1 MSRTRNIQ
9 RTAVPGAVLY
19 PCLAAAALVLF
30 TGMEYL
36 MWRTC
41 VSYPTVL
48 AQVRY
53 VDDVTLLTPQA
64 LREICG
70 LPLTK
75 PELKSKQN
83 GLYLRCGT
91 PALEGVYRIER
102 YKD

>member
-1 MSRTRNIQ
+1 MIRTRTIPG
-9 RTAVPGAVLY
+9 TVVPGAVLY

-30 TGMEYL
+30 TGIENL
-36 MWRTC
+36 MWRTG
-41 VSYPTVL
+41 VSYPAVF

-53 VDDVTLLTPQA
+53 VDDVSLLTPQA
-64 LREICG
+64 LMDICG

-75 PELKSKQN
+75 PELKRKQN

-91 PALEGVYRIER
+91 PVLEGVYRIEH